1 MPPTC
6 AASVVIAAV
15 DDTAGLDQDGAVKVA
30 DPITDFGREEA
41 VEPLN
46 SIGPVS
52 GLPIGTTH
60 ADRVRR
66 AWRPQ

>member
-1 MPPTC
+1 MT
-6 AASVVIAAV
+6 VERTGHV
-15 DDTAGLDQDGAVKVA
+15 VA

-41 VEPLN
+41 VEPLD

-52 GLPIGTTH
+52 GLRIGTTH

-66 AWRPQ
+66 A